1 MYQTNFQG
9 RCPFTG
15 NRNGSMEQ
23 KVYSAFKMFASPTL
37 DGGGGGGG
45 GGGGRA
51 GVLMY
56 ISDKEV

>member
-1 MYQTNFQG
+1 MICMYQTNFQG

-45 GGGGRA
+45 GGG
-51 GVLMY
+51 
-56 ISDKEV
+56 